1 MNTLVKCFF
10 RALTYRPGWFSERND
25 GTGCFAVRNM
35 KQLADSISMTIEFH
49 HAIHPD
55 SSIAGSGD
63 RQHDIFCGGG
73 VIFRFKLEVMISAV
87 YTLGS
92 DDENDGGSLHG
103 FGGKNFSEAA
113 AQ

>member
-1 MNTLVKCFF
+1 
-10 RALTYRPGWFSERND
+10 
-25 GTGCFAVRNM
+25 M
-35 KQLADSISMTIEFH
+35 KQLADSISMTMEFH

-55 SSIAGSGD
+55 SGIAGSGD

>member
-10 RALTYRPGWFSERND
+10 RALTYRPGRFPERND
-25 GTGCFAVRNM
+25 GTRRFAVRNM

-55 SSIAGSGD
+55 SGIAGSGD